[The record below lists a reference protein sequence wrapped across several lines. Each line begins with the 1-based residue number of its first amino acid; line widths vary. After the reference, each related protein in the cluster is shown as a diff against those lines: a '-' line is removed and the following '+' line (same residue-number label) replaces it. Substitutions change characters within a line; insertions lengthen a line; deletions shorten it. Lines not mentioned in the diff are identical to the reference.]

1 MIHPSPDK
9 IKDFNWSL
17 GEFDGIINVIL
28 SNLTTLKEELHG
40 KNPEKE
46 KIASDYH
53 DILNFKIETVYSLLI
68 KLEELIFNTTFAYYR
83 KYHGS
88 IRGELNL
95 VEFENVK
102 REASYI
108 FDSFLAQYKSLLD
121 LAVKFA
127 SEFTLADHPQLSK
140 QAHLDSFENMSD
152 IMIKL
157 DKSKFKRAYRLLD
170 KSGKFACLKNLFQN
184 FIKERIFLEE
194 IKDYRDYIIHQ
205 GYVRHQLKGKSA
217 EGQVI
222 FSYWIP
228 RLVRTGKTYKTDP
241 STNLRLEYFCREKM
255 FLLLSLIAEIT
266 DLIYDETFKQPYIDK
281 LGTFPPELVK
291 DVILR
296 ISRKDFWA
304 DKVLPEEELKVFL
317 KSKGIDFYELVEDY
331 TYTEGE
337 KKDTKKT
344 RKEIFSSFEK
354 VYYKPIGNVR
364 VFRTRFVLEGRKTA
378 EKPSAHERL
387 ERAMYGVT
395 LSSLSLRDFVS
406 QKPELADILDKLHR
420 AGLIYVI
427 KTKDEIRYASVKYD
441 LTSLIVS
448 LDELS
453 RFKWSFI
460 QIPETDYFRPR
471 TPKETETTRKILG
484 DKTDEYLRNKDKE
497 REEIWKEYR
506 NGKSNLNTILR
517 IF

>member
-157 DKSKFKRAYRLLD
+157 DKSKFKGL
-170 KSGKFACLKNLFQN
+170 
-184 FIKERIFLEE
+184 
-194 IKDYRDYIIHQ
+194 
-205 GYVRHQLKGKSA
+205 
-217 EGQVI
+217 
-222 FSYWIP
+222 
-228 RLVRTGKTYKTDP
+228 TGFW
-241 STNLRLEYFCREKM
+241 TN
-255 FLLLSLIAEIT
+255 
-266 DLIYDETFKQPYIDK
+266 
-281 LGTFPPELVK
+281 
-291 DVILR
+291 
-296 ISRKDFWA
+296 
-304 DKVLPEEELKVFL
+304 
-317 KSKGIDFYELVEDY
+317 
-331 TYTEGE
+331 
-337 KKDTKKT
+337 
-344 RKEIFSSFEK
+344 
-354 VYYKPIGNVR
+354 R
-364 VFRTRFVLEGRKTA
+364 VNSPA
-378 EKPSAHERL
+378 
-387 ERAMYGVT
+387 
-395 LSSLSLRDFVS
+395 
-406 QKPELADILDKLHR
+406 
-420 AGLIYVI
+420 
-427 KTKDEIRYASVKYD
+427 
-441 LTSLIVS
+441 
-448 LDELS
+448 
-453 RFKWSFI
+453 
-460 QIPETDYFRPR
+460 
-471 TPKETETTRKILG
+471 
-484 DKTDEYLRNKDKE
+484 
-497 REEIWKEYR
+497 
-506 NGKSNLNTILR
+506 
-517 IF
+517 